1 MTGIRRTHSKKIKLK
16 AALDLIKAEKTI
28 DQLCHQY
35 GVHKSVLLRWKKTLL
50 DVGDEIFEDKRGG
63 SSKTKNSLSASVE
76 KDALERKVGQLS
88 MEVDF
93 LKKAL
98 GQ

>member
-16 AALDLIKAEKTI
+16 AALDLIKADKTI
-28 DQLCHQY
+28 DQLCFEY
-35 GVHKSVLLRWKKTLL
+35 GIHKSVLLRWKKTLI
-50 DVGDEIFEDKRGG
+50 DEGQEIFEDRRNNAA
-63 SSKTKNSLSASVE
+63 KNKQSLEE
-76 KDALERKVGQLS
+76 KEALERKVGQLS